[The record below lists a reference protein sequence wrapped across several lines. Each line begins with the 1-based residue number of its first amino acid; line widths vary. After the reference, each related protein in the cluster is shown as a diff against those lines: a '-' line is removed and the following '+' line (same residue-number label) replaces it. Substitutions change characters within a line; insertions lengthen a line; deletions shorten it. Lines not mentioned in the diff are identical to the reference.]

1 MGISDFEETGE
12 AAAIAR
18 DWGVNVK
25 LLDDI
30 AGQWELLDNTTD
42 DGLNTGYYVQFDSDV
57 APDIL
62 DALGVDRTLLFREVS
77 LNAFDQPEPEDPDE
91 PVRYLAN
98 RYKALGGRFGAIQ
111 IGTEY
116 VLNPWHPD
124 TEEAANFWREHI
136 VEMPVKDR
144 KAFLRI
150 LASYGW

>member
-1 MGISDFEETGE
+1 MDISDFEGTGE

-18 DWGVNVK
+18 DWGVDVK

-30 AGQWELLDNTTD
+30 EGQWELLDNTTD
-42 DGLNTGYYVQFDSDV
+42 DGLTTGYYVQFDRDV

-77 LNAFDQPEPEDPDE
+77 LNAFDRPEPEVPE
-91 PVRYLAN
+91 EHLIFLAN
-98 RYKALGGRFGAIQ
+98 QYKALGGRYGAIQ

-124 TEEAANFWREHI
+124 TEEAAKFWRDHI
-136 VEMPVKDR
+136 SEIPVEDR
-144 KAFLRI
+144 RAFLRN
-150 LASYGW
+150 LASHGW